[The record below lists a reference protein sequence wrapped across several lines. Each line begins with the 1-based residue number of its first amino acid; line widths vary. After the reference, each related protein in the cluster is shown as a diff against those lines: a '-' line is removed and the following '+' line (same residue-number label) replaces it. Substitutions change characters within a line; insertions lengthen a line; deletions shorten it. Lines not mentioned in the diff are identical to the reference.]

1 MVNLPRAQGGRHMQD
16 KLTGHLVADAG
27 VGGAAAVTAKSNASR
42 SSFAAQA
49 ADWDGACAV
58 Y

>member
-1 MVNLPRAQGGRHMQD
+1 MQD

-27 VGGAAAVTAKSNASR
+27 VGAAALTANSNASC

-49 ADWDGACAV
+49 ADWDGACPA

>member
-1 MVNLPRAQGGRHMQD
+1 MQD
-16 KLTGHLVADAG
+16 ELTGRIVADAG

-49 ADWDGACAV
+49 ADWGGACVA

>member
-1 MVNLPRAQGGRHMQD
+1 MQD
-16 KLTGHLVADAG
+16 ELTGRLVADAG
-27 VGGAAAVTAKSNASR
+27 VGGAAALTANSNASR
-42 SSFAAQA
+42 FSFAARA

>member
-1 MVNLPRAQGGRHMQD
+1 MQD
-16 KLTGHLVADAG
+16 ELTGRLVADAG

-42 SSFAAQA
+42 SLFAAQA
-49 ADWDGACAV
+49 TDWDGACAV

>member
-1 MVNLPRAQGGRHMQD
+1 MQD
-16 KLTGHLVADAG
+16 ELTGRIVADAG

-42 SSFAAQA
+42 SLFAAQA
-49 ADWDGACAV
+49 TDWDGACAV